1 MSATPTAKKEL
12 RRTLRAAL
20 SGVSR
25 TEVLQQSHRVQLRVQ
40 RIVEQLHRDRDRE
53 GKRAEARAP
62 LSVGL
67 YLGMTHQPEVDT
79 DALARWLLQR
89 GDAVWLPRC
98 LPAAK
103 QSERSAA
110 SAASDASAQAPTRP
124 HLAFLPLPSAESLT
138 ALQPQG
144 KYRLREPTASP
155 AATRSYALHPA
166 PLDILVVPCVGFH
179 PRTLA
184 RIGWGAGYYDEFL
197 ERYRRVHGRVP
208 LLVGVCLEQQLSVG
222 VVGDARDWA
231 MDAVVSGGAA
241 GAAEGSVH
249 VRGDE
254 VGEWCSRAAQ

>member
-40 RIVEQLHRDRDRE
+40 RIVEQLHRDRERE
-53 GKRAEARAP
+53 GKQARAP

-103 QSERSAA
+103 QSEPSAA
-110 SAASDASAQAPTRP
+110 SDASDASAQAPTRP
-124 HLAFLPLPSAESLT
+124 HLAFLPLPSAEALA

-155 AATRSYALHPA
+155 AATRGYALHPA

-179 PRTLA
+179 PHTLA

-231 MDAVVSGGAA
+231 MDAVVSGGAL
-241 GAAEGSVH
+241 GAAEGAVH

-254 VGEWCSRAAQ
+254 VGEWCRRAAQ